1 MNEQSELLAALRA
14 QTEAMHQ
21 LVAVLKEKTKADE
34 ENAKAINR
42 LVDYLCD
49 SEGGEAEPA
58 GSGNYL
64 SGKPR

>member
-14 QTEAMHQ
+14 QTEATHQ
-21 LVAVLKEKTKADE
+21 LVAALQEKTKADE
-34 ENAKAINR
+34 ENARAVNR

-49 SEGGEAEPA
+49 SEGGEADPV
-58 GSGNYL
+58 GSGSYL

>member
-14 QTEAMHQ
+14 QTEATHQ
-21 LVAVLKEKTKADE
+21 LVAALQEKTRADQ
-34 ENAKAINR
+34 ENAKAVNR

-49 SEGGEAEPA
+49 SEGGNVEPD
-58 GSGNYL
+58 SPGNYL

>member
-14 QTEAMHQ
+14 QTEATHQ
-21 LVAVLKEKTKADE
+21 LVAALREKTKADVD
-34 ENAKAINR
+34 NARAVNR

-49 SEGGEAEPA
+49 SEGGDAEPA

>member
-14 QTEAMHQ
+14 QTEATHQ
-21 LVAVLKEKTKADE
+21 LVTALQEKTKADQ

-49 SEGGEAEPA
+49 SEGGEADPA
-58 GSGNYL
+58 GSGSYL

>member
-14 QTEAMHQ
+14 QTEATHQ
-21 LVAVLKEKTKADE
+21 LVAALQERTKADE
-34 ENAKAINR
+34 ENAKAVNR

-58 GSGNYL
+58 GSGTYL

>member
-14 QTEAMHQ
+14 QTEATHQ
-21 LVAVLKEKTKADE
+21 LVAALQEKTKADM
-34 ENAKAINR
+34 ENAKAVNR

-49 SEGGEAEPA
+49 SEGVEAEQA

>member
-14 QTEAMHQ
+14 QTEATHQ
-21 LVAVLKEKTKADE
+21 LVAALREKTTADQ
-34 ENAKAINR
+34 ENAKAVNR

-58 GSGNYL
+58 VSGSYL

>member
-14 QTEAMHQ
+14 QTAATHQ
-21 LVAVLKEKTKADE
+21 LVVALQEKTKADQ
-34 ENAKAINR
+34 ENAKAVNR

-49 SEGGEAEPA
+49 SEGGDTDSV
-58 GSGNYL
+58 GSGSYL

>member
-14 QTEAMHQ
+14 QTEATHQ
-21 LVAVLKEKTKADE
+21 LVAALQEKTKADQ
-34 ENAKAINR
+34 ENAKAVNR

-58 GSGNYL
+58 GAGSYL

>member
-14 QTEAMHQ
+14 QTEATHQ
-21 LVAVLKEKTKADE
+21 LVAALQEKTKADM
-34 ENAKAINR
+34 ENAKAVNR

-49 SEGGEAEPA
+49 SERAEAEQA

>member
-14 QTEAMHQ
+14 QTEATHL
-21 LVAVLKEKTKADE
+21 LVTALREKTTADQ
-34 ENAKAINR
+34 ENAKAVNR

-49 SEGGEAEPA
+49 SEGGDVEPA
-58 GSGNYL
+58 SPGNYL

>member
-14 QTEAMHQ
+14 QTEATHQ
-21 LVAVLKEKTKADE
+21 LVAALREKTTADQ
-34 ENAKAINR
+34 ENAKAVNR

-49 SEGGEAEPA
+49 SEGGDVEPA
-58 GSGNYL
+58 SPGNYL

>member
-14 QTEAMHQ
+14 QTEATHQ
-21 LVAVLKEKTKADE
+21 LVAALQEKTKADL
-34 ENAKAINR
+34 ENAKAVNR

-49 SEGGEAEPA
+49 SEGVEAEAA

>member
-1 MNEQSELLAALRA
+1 MNVQNELLDALRA
-14 QTEAMHQ
+14 QTEATHQ
-21 LVAVLKEKTKADE
+21 LVAALQEKTKADE
-34 ENAKAINR
+34 ENAKAVNR

-58 GSGNYL
+58 ASVNYL